1 MMWNEYGYG
10 ACMDT
15 WGLGATL
22 SILWW
27 ILIIVAVIVFVR
39 WLQKSEYGHTHS
51 EKAVDILKERYAKG
65 EIDKREFEE
74 KKKDLTS

>member
-10 ACMDT
+10 ACAGS
-15 WGLGATL
+15 WGLGIIL

-27 ILIIVAVIVFVR
+27 ALVVVAIITVVR
-39 WLQKSEYGHTHS
+39 WLRKSELGHAS
-51 EKAVDILKERYAKG
+51 SASALDILKERYAKG

-74 KKKDLTS
+74 KKKDITS